1 MMSEVDQYINR
12 FPPEVQEILQKI
24 RTLILENVPLAEER
38 LAYGLPGY
46 YLLGKPLV
54 YYGAFSKHIGFY
66 GTPDGHV
73 HFGEELS
80 AYKQGKG
87 SVQFPLTGE
96 IPYGLIEKIVSLR
109 VKQINSNN

>member
-1 MMSEVDQYINR
+1 MDCQGIIYWANHWFTTALFR
-12 FPPEVQEILQKI
+12 NILD
-24 RTLILENVPLAEER
+24 
-38 LAYGLPGY
+38 
-46 YLLGKPLV
+46 
-54 YYGAFSKHIGFY
+54 FY